1 MVSAYYLNSLMK
13 EGLKIRKGQSEALN
27 GKKTNNAMSKRK
39 RTKGTTEKGTNNDL
53 QKNVTLHRKLKN

>member
-1 MVSAYYLNSLMK
+1 MVSAYYLNSLIK

-27 GKKTNNAMSKRK
+27 GEKTNNAMSKRK
-39 RTKGTTEKGTNNDL
+39 GTKGTTDKWTNNDL